1 MRKTLLVLTVA
12 MSTFLWMSRT
22 EPAYAK
28 TIACQGSPTAGGEII
43 TGASEPGNGELVL
56 ASFTSLPGVDNTVAL
71 IGGGNAALWSVTI
84 TNSKFTRGNLTTT
97 NTLPPVAL
105 PVVTCFYTLDSAS
118 SFTSNNGTVQQTLI
132 WDPVSGN
139 PPQCSDQ
146 FTDHVYLVNN
156 GAAAV
161 MIDDNLSGEDIPG
174 AGNCVLL

>member
-12 MSTFLWMSRT
+12 MSTLLWMGRS

-28 TIACQGSPTAGGEII
+28 TLACQGAPAIGGQTV
-43 TGASEPGNGELVL
+43 TGASEPGTGELAPV
-56 ASFTSLPGVDNTVAL
+56 SFLVDGTAVF
-71 IGGGNAALWSVTI
+71 IGGNAAVWSVTI
-84 TNSKFTRGNLTTT
+84 NNSKFTGGNLTTT
-97 NTLPPVAL
+97 NTTPPVAL

-139 PPQCSDQ
+139 PPPCSDQ

-156 GAAAV
+156 GTAAV
-161 MIDDNLSGEDIPG
+161 MVDDNLSGKDVPG
-174 AGNCVLL
+174 AGTCVLL